1 MRFVW
6 DEKKERANQTE
17 QGVSFELA
25 RLVFDDPHAISLRD
39 DCKIKE
45 RWFTIG
51 LVKVLVILLV
61 VHTSENEDHDE
72 IIRIISA

>member
-1 MRFVW
+1 
-6 DEKKERANQTE
+6 
-17 QGVSFELA
+17 
-25 RLVFDDPHAISLRD
+25 
-39 DCKIKE
+39 
-45 RWFTIG
+45 